1 MEKLMRIDLISSRPR
16 AGSQISSRSD
26 TLAGAI
32 FLTVIAVIPLIMY
45 RAPAAGRGG
54 SPVLAG
60 CLVLLGGLALRIV
73 VIFGSQV

>member
-1 MEKLMRIDLISSRPR
+1 VLVA
-16 AGSQISSRSD
+16 AG
-26 TLAGAI
+26 TL
-32 FLTVIAVIPLIMY
+32 VPLIMY